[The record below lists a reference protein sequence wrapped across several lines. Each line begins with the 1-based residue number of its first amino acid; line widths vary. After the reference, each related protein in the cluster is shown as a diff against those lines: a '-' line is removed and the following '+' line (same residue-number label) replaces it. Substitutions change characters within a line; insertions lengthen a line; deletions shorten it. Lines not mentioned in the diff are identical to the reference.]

1 MREHVPP
8 LPCHAPSDDF
18 RMSRHPSGPNALRF
32 DGGMEDWVHVPS
44 PDDTTLVNRP
54 KRRVLWLLLA
64 IASVGMSIIAA
75 LLEAIARGLTHLSQ
89 APAHWS
95 ELAGVSFH
103 TACCMVMVISC
114 YLLGIVITRGSEH
127 QVRQYIGG
135 SGIPELKCELTGVH
149 LVGLFSWRVLLSK
162 FVGLALC
169 LGSNLPAGAEGT
181 FVHVATGIGHM
192 MMLRIKFFRGILQ
205 LRALRHMVMT
215 AMVAVGVGCTF
226 GAPIGGV
233 LYAVEMIDAF
243 GSVAYLH
250 SFFGATVAGVVLICM
265 RSFIAHHVP
274 LVAVIPL
281 FQTDVKS
288 NQADLP
294 TVVGM
299 IFFYMLLGLLCGILG
314 AAFIRCH
321 SVLVRF
327 VRWSCSLPAGV
338 VRAPAMARLASL
350 ERARDGPPSID
361 ASWMPRT
368 PVAGGND
375 GSMHGDEPV
384 VMQTF
389 SMNVEEVAEQ
399 AASSTR
405 VMRVVLLLAVV
416 ALTNSLLLW
425 VQPLL
430 RDESPALLLSRLVS
444 TNEGVEET
452 ALEAVELAIAFV
464 TKFSTAAVVLALPLP
479 VGAIVPTFVI
489 GALFGRWFARLTQP
503 LCDAQ
508 FCDEPLEFEA
518 RAAMVGASAFCAGSM
533 RSFAQVIVVFELTGL
548 ADILIPLCASSLIA
562 VFVANSLGLGFVDSV
577 IMAKRLP
584 HLPSLA
590 QGREALS
597 VADIMRPATDIPMLP
612 PHVRALELQTVLE
625 MHKDWQYEVPIVLR
639 PSALRPQASPT
650 ATMVGT
656 PSAMMRQC
664 DRGNILLSAV
674 RDLPPLLSIGSTG
687 INLMESALVPLQ
699 VPAHTTLKALLPLF
713 SLLEKSVA
721 FVTRNGSL
729 AGAVTLTD
737 LYERACK
744 R

>member
-1 MREHVPP
+1 MRELPS
-8 LPCHAPSDDF
+8 LPCATVDDF
-18 RMSRHPSGPNALRF
+18 HLSRARLPSGPNALRF
-32 DGGMEDWVHVPS
+32 DDGIEDWVHVPS
-44 PDDTTLVNRP
+44 PDDTTLVSRP

-64 IASVGMSIIAA
+64 VASVLMSFLAA
-75 LLEAIARGLTHLSQ
+75 LLAAAAAALTHASK

-95 ELAGVSFH
+95 DLAAVSFH
-103 TACCMVMVISC
+103 AACCMVMVISC
-114 YLLGIVITRGSEH
+114 YLLGILITRGSEH

-162 FVGLALC
+162 FVGLSLC

-192 MMLRIKFFRGILQ
+192 MMLRLKCFQGLLH
-205 LRALRHMVMT
+205 LRALRHMAMT

-243 GSVAYLH
+243 SSVAYLH
-250 SFFGATVAGVVLICM
+250 SFFGATVAGVVLICL
-265 RSFIAHHVP
+265 RSFITHH
-274 LVAVIPL
+274 LGFVALTPL

-288 NQADLP
+288 NEADLP
-294 TVVGM
+294 TVIGM
-299 IFFYMLLGLLCGILG
+299 IFFYSLLGVLCGVLG
-314 AAFIRCH
+314 AAFIRSH
-321 SVLVRF
+321 ALLSKLVR
-327 VRWSCSLPAGV
+327 WCCSVPSGSRREPTAMDRVGSIK
-338 VRAPAMARLASL
+338 RAR
-350 ERARDGPPSID
+350 ERAASMEVAWGARASSAGHEGSPP
-361 ASWMPRT
+361 
-368 PVAGGND
+368 
-375 GSMHGDEPV
+375 GDELI

-389 SMNVEEVAEQ
+389 AMNVEDCAEQ
-399 AASSTR
+399 VASSQR
-405 VMRVVLLLAVV
+405 VLNVVLLLAAV
-416 ALTNSLLLW
+416 ALVNSVLLW
-425 VQPLL
+425 LQPLL
-430 RDESPALLLSRLVS
+430 REESPALLLSRLVS
-444 TNEGVEET
+444 ANEGVSET
-452 ALEAVELAIAFV
+452 ALEEVELAFAFM
-464 TKFSTAAVVLALPLP
+464 TKFATAAVVLALPLP

-489 GALFGRWFARLTQP
+489 GALFGRWFARLLNP
-503 LCDAQ
+503 LCIEAL
-508 FCDEPLEFEA
+508 CDKPLEFEA

-548 ADILIPLCASSLIA
+548 VDILIPLCSASLIA
-562 VFVANSLGLGFVDSV
+562 IFVANSLGMGFVDSV

-597 VADIMRPATDIPMLP
+597 VADVMRPASEIPMLP
-612 PHVRALELQTVLE
+612 PHARDIDLQCVLE
-625 MHKDWQYEVPIVLR
+625 AHKDWQYEVPIVLR
-639 PSALRPQASPT
+639 PGALRPHASPT
-650 ATMVGT
+650 STSI
-656 PSAMMRQC
+656 PIIRPC
-664 DRGNILLSAV
+664 DRDILLSAV
-674 RDLPPLLSIGSTG
+674 RDLPPLVSLGNSG

-729 AGAVTLTD
+729 VGAVTLTD